1 MTVSDGRAS
10 QGTLVPPGGQGPAPP
25 AQIPVAYQRGGT
37 LLTAEGHLSLV
48 RL

>member
-10 QGTLVPPGGQGPAPP
+10 QGTLVPLGGQDPPPPDQTPA
-25 AQIPVAYQRGGT
+25 AYQTEGI